1 MNNKFK
7 IVVPSYN
14 NEDWVETNIESIL
27 CQTYTNY
34 EVIYI
39 NDNSTDNTEN
49 VLLPLI
55 KNSNKFTYIKNDI
68 NLGALKNVLNV
79 YNTHC
84 IDDDIIIQID
94 GDDWLPNETV
104 LEKLNELYIKH
115 DYWMSYGKMVVYS
128 DENTIAEA
136 NPQNTPF
143 HDFIHKYQLYRR
155 DLWRSSHLRAFRKF
169 LFKNID
175 PSDFISKI
183 DNKLY
188 WHASDLA
195 LMYPL
200 LEMCPIEKIG
210 VIPFVSYVYNA
221 SKSNRIRT
229 QEREHSSNAIYEDE
243 IRHKKIYKRK
253 TFRHELNGE
262 KLPLVNYISDYR
274 ERNSVPTNHSIVY
287 NRTHG
292 EFDITIV
299 QDECILKIISGEIKI
314 SHGKLIADI
323 HEPPYLFNQIKVYNE
338 IYNNYQLFDAIL
350 TNNDM
355 LLTLP
360 NAIFRNSGHEVVLNK
375 NIHTHEYPI
384 LQDNSLINIYE
395 KTKHISCIA
404 SAKGI
409 TTGHLFRIN
418 CINSIIRN
426 KCNIDLFGIGIR
438 EIRGKLDG
446 LKDYRFSIAIENGM
460 YKNYFT
466 EKILDCFLTGTIPIY
481 YGCPNISDFF
491 NTNGFFTF
499 NNEHEL
505 LEIIN
510 KLTIDDYINRLEII
524 KENFDRANKFW
535 YDNDRFFD
543 KYIKHHIK

>member
-375 NIHTHEYPI
+375 NIHTHEYPT